1 MRTRRGEGFL
11 SLGNPVTLRRMM
23 RFVTLLVFLIC
34 LPACAS
40 AKIYKLAIPTDQG
53 FSLYWWPVLP
63 EISGWHH
70 DEAVSEHLAA
80 NTLLPNGQ
88 SFNAAPAIIYA
99 KADYKPRMADIKTLT
114 QFIAGDIASFRHDV
128 PDEQISLLEPL
139 HDGDGQILPCYSFIS
154 KHNGSWEIVAY
165 GVDDDYYLIFTV
177 SAFNSAALMAAQPVF
192 NTLVE
197 RYKK

>member
-1 MRTRRGEGFL
+1 
-11 SLGNPVTLRRMM
+11 MM

-128 PDEQISLLEPL
+128 PDEQISLLEHFPIL
-139 HDGDGQILPCYSFIS
+139 LNRIGFPNRFFCDSRCTLAKEAGVHGQSDF
-154 KHNGSWEIVAY
+154 G
-165 GVDDDYYLIFTV
+165 
-177 SAFNSAALMAAQPVF
+177 
-192 NTLVE
+192 
-197 RYKK
+197 

>member
-1 MRTRRGEGFL
+1 
-11 SLGNPVTLRRMM
+11 MM
-23 RFVTLLVFLIC
+23 RFVTLLALLLC
-34 LPACAS
+34 LPVGAS
-40 AKIYKLAIPTDQG
+40 AKIYKLAVPSNQG
-53 FSLYWWPVLP
+53 FELYWWPVLP
-63 EISGWHH
+63 EISGWHQ
-70 DEAVSEHLAA
+70 DDAA
-80 NTLLPNGQ
+80 NEEHGVNALVPNGQ
-88 SFNAAPAIIYA
+88 SFNTAPAIIYA
-99 KADYKPRMADIKTLT
+99 KADYKPHMADTKTLT